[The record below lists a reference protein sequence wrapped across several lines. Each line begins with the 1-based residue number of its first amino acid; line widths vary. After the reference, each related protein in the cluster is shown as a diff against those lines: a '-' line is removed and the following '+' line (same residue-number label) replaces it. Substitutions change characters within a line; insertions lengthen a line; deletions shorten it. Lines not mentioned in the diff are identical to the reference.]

1 MAPAVAIDASAQQS
15 RSRVSLAPA
24 ASAASPATTAM
35 NKRDR
40 AAQTKTAFEQ
50 PHDSAGIKL
59 PVHGTRLIP
68 AGGVVTLCGLIKNT
82 DKKSRI
88 ESIAKRVAA
97 GTSSE
102 RQIIGEVLSRP
113 GDAIG
118 RLFCSRH
125 TSLAALKWIGAF
137 PPSRYDTACRSS
149 APPVP
154 CTAKALPRSAK
165 CRCVNRR
172 NKASALDSRAGS
184 FDQPQVPRRR

>member
-24 ASAASPATTAM
+24 ASAASPATTAI

-40 AAQTKTAFEQ
+40 TAQTKTAFEQ

-68 AGGVVTLCGLIKNT
+68 AGGVVTLCGLIKNA

-88 ESIAKRVAA
+88 ESIAKGVAG

-113 GDAIG
+113 DDALG

-125 TSLAALKWIGAF
+125 TSLAVLNWIAAF
-137 PPSRYDTACRSS
+137 PPSRYDTACR
-149 APPVP
+149 
-154 CTAKALPRSAK
+154 
-165 CRCVNRR
+165 
-172 NKASALDSRAGS
+172 
-184 FDQPQVPRRR
+184 